1 MPKLKLDAFVPHGD
15 NSFHVSESKVGLK
28 KLEEAIASH
37 PLAVREM
44 AKQSK
49 DLQRLKQAEKL
60 DRDFVEWL
68 RTSFDNDGKSLIDL
82 A

>member
-1 MPKLKLDAFVPHGD
+1 MPKLKREKALIKIVKRYLLRLLLGQ
-15 NSFHVSESKVGLK
+15 
-28 KLEEAIASH
+28 AIACH

-49 DLQRLKQAEKL
+49 DLRFLKQAEKL
-60 DRDFVEWL
+60 NPDFVEWL

-82 A
+82 G